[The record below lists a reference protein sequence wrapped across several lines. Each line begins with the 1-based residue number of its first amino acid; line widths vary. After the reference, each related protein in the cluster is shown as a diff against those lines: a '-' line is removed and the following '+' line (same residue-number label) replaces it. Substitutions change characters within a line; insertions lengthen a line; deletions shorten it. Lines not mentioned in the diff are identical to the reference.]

1 MYFPHGFELLMC
13 DPVYYQDL
21 IVTHNKVLEKHEFT
35 KNLYTDLFWNS
46 ILFEKSSAPSYKP
59 RRKLI
64 SHAFYAN
71 KLKEM
76 SGMIFDEI
84 HERLKLWET
93 TYPTGELDLVAEL
106 AQIVGKIIVAASIG
120 TEYSNQELPYK
131 NKATGRNEMMNIG
144 NFLNKTLGDAA
155 IRD

>member
-1 MYFPHGFELLMC
+1 MYWPHGFELLIT

-21 IVTHNKVLEKHEFT
+21 FVTHNKVLEKHDHA
-35 KNLYTDLFWNS
+35 KILYTDLFWNS
-46 ILFEKSSAPSYKP
+46 IIFEKSSASSYKP

-71 KLKEM
+71 KLKAM

-84 HERLKLWET
+84 HERLQVWET

-120 TEYSNQELPYK
+120 REYHNH
-131 NKATGRNEMMNIG
+131 
-144 NFLNKTLGDAA
+144 
-155 IRD
+155 